1 MPTDAR
7 VYVSFPDLC
16 KSIAAISP
24 HRQVDVR
31 DILRTFS
38 VLALEVIAAGGEVR
52 VANAFTIRG
61 EYAPPTNRGVRPGT
75 GAPLTL
81 CPANMK
87 VRLLPSSSAKRFLK
101 QAAEDFV

>member
-38 VLALEVIAAGGEVR
+38 VLTLEIVAAGGEVR

-61 EYAPPTNRGVRPGT
+61 DFVAPHKRGVRPKT
-75 GAPLTL
+75 GEALTL

-87 VRLLPSSSAKRFLK
+87 IRLLPSESAKRFLK